1 MRKHLYAAYTK
12 HLNAL
17 LTLILVGSLFLTLR
31 WADTR
36 LDDFTLRILRT
47 GAVYIVAA
55 VSYNLINGITGQF
68 SLGPNGFMALGG
80 YTVALLMLPLPQKK
94 FVWFLK
100 PLIWPFNSFSF
111 PSTGLFFSLALIL
124 GGLMGALGAFIVGIP
139 SFRLRGDYLAIAT
152 FGFGEIIFVLANN
165 LIPLTNGPLGMK
177 GIPELASIYWCFGWA
192 VIATLIV
199 KNIANSSYGRAMK
212 AVRDDEVAA
221 EAMGVSVFQTKMLAF
236 VVSGFFAGVAG
247 GLLVP
252 LITTISP
259 TLFTFTMTFNLLIII
274 VLGGLGSITG
284 SVITAFSFA
293 IASELLRAVEAPM
306 NIGPIHIPGIAG
318 MRMVVFSALL
328 VLLMIF
334 YRRGIFGQFELSWDW
349 IRSIP
354 AKVADKEVPKKWT
367 REDTSS

>member
-1 MRKHLYAAYTK
+1 MRKRLYAACTK
-12 HLNAL
+12 YLNTF
-17 LTLILVGSLFLTLR
+17 LTLLLIGTLFLALR

-94 FVWFLK
+94 FVWFLQ

-111 PSTGLFFSLALIL
+111 PGTGSFFGLALIL
-124 GGLMGALGAFIVGIP
+124 AGLMGAFGAFIVGIP

-177 GIPELASIYWCFGWA
+177 GIPELANVYWCFGWA
-192 VIATLIV
+192 VIAALIV

-212 AVRDDEVAA
+212 AIRDDEVAA
-221 EAMGVSVFQTKMLAF
+221 EAMGVNVFQTKMLAF

-274 VLGGLGSITG
+274 VLGGPWEHHRISDNSLWFRNCFRTLACG
-284 SVITAFSFA
+284 
-293 IASELLRAVEAPM
+293 
-306 NIGPIHIPGIAG
+306 
-318 MRMVVFSALL
+318 
-328 VLLMIF
+328 
-334 YRRGIFGQFELSWDW
+334 
-349 IRSIP
+349 
-354 AKVADKEVPKKWT
+354 
-367 REDTSS
+367 